1 MHAQK
6 GMFRLNH
13 EAEVHNINQPHPFL
27 LLNRAQDFL
36 APAEARHL
44 DVAPGAEQPRP
55 RSALG
60 QLGRP
65 GQVRL
70 LRGIRPQVRQVVP
83 VQGRQTGR
91 QIQRKYALALSF
103 NLSFFQ
109 EDGWAKKWAPGCKN
123 FWAYCDRSGKQQQEQ
138 NSPNKESTL

>member
-1 MHAQK
+1 MVGQRTTMHAQN

-13 EAEVHNINQPHPFL
+13 KAEVHNFNHPQPFL
-27 LLNRAQDFL
+27 LLNRAQDLL

-55 RSALG
+55 RAALG

-91 QIQRKYALALSF
+91 QIQREYTVAWSF
-103 NLSFFQ
+103 N
-109 EDGWAKKWAPGCKN
+109 
-123 FWAYCDRSGKQQQEQ
+123 
-138 NSPNKESTL
+138 